1 MVVKEGMADQK
12 EAKLA
17 RIRLQKLECQ
27 RRLRVLS
34 QKLAANPRDHWTRR
48 ELEQAQRQLAALE
61 EQEKRWLQEI
71 GTSGGD
77 GDDTP
82 QGNRPGSG

>member
-1 MVVKEGMADQK
+1 MADQK
-12 EAKLA
+12 ETKLV

-48 ELEQAQRQLAALE
+48 ELEQVQRQIAVLE
-61 EQEKRWLQEI
+61 EQEKRWLQET

-77 GDDTP
+77 GNDTS
-82 QGNRPGSG
+82 QGDHPDSG